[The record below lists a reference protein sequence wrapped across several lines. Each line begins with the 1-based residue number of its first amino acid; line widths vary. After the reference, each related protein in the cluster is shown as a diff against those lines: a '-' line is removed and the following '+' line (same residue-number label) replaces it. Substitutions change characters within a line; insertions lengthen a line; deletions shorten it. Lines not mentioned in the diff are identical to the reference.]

1 MAAHAQSIILHQYD
15 LSPFSEKVRVIL
27 GMKGLE
33 WHACDQPVILPKPE
47 LIALTGGYRR
57 IPVMQI
63 GADIYC
69 DTQLI
74 ARELERRFPSPSIL
88 VGADRGRGFGLGLW
102 TDRVL
107 FQATVAL
114 VFGAGDRVFDE
125 AFTKDREALSGR
137 PWDLQARRAAAPRVA
152 EQLRAQFSWLEEQL
166 SDGRRY
172 LLGDEPGLAD
182 ASAYY
187 NIAWIR
193 REFAAGLKILD
204 TLPRLIAW
212 EERVRAIG
220 HGTTQTI
227 SREAALDIARDA
239 ISIEAPATDPQE
251 PNGIKSGD
259 TVSVIADDTGR
270 DPVTGVLV
278 SSSAQHVAI
287 RRSDPRV
294 GEVVVHFPRTG
305 FFVVPSPA
313 S

>member
-1 MAAHAQSIILHQYD
+1 M
-15 LSPFSEKVRVIL
+15 RVIL

-33 WHACDQPVILPKPE
+33 GYACTQPVIMPKPE
-47 LIALTGGYRR
+47 LVALTGGYRR

-69 DTQLI
+69 DTQTI
-74 ARELERRFPSPSIL
+74 ARELERRFPIPSIL
-88 VGADRGRGFGLGLW
+88 VGADRGLGFGLGLW
-102 TDRVL
+102 TDRAL
-107 FQATVAL
+107 FQATVTL
-114 VFGAGDRVFDE
+114 IFGAGERVVDD
-125 AFTKDREALSGR
+125 AFIRDREALSGR
-137 PWDLQARRAAAPRVA
+137 SWDREGKRKAAPQVS
-152 EQLRAQFSWLEEQL
+152 EQLRAQFAWLEEQL

-187 NIAWIR
+187 NVAWIR
-193 REFAAGLKILD
+193 RVFPSGFAILD
-204 TLPRLIAW
+204 RLERLVAW

-220 HGTTQTI
+220 HGTTHTI

-239 ISIEAPATDPQE
+239 VSTEILATDRQE

-259 TVSVIADDTGR
+259 SVSVTADDYRGE
-270 DPVTGVLV
+270 PVTGVVV
-278 SSSAQHVAI
+278 SSSAQHIAI

-305 FFVVPSPA
+305 VFVVPSRNE
-313 S
+313 